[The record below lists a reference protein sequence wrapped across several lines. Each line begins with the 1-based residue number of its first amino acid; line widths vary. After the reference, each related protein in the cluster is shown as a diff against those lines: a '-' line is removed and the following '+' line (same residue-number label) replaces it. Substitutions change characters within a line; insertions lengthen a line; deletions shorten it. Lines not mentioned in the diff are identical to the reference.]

1 MYYES
6 EEFCSRLD
14 VYQKLN
20 ICHVDFPM
28 HGFLPEAM
36 ITMNGV
42 ASYKA
47 PTDKDD
53 SAILNATISF
63 VMIGLISM
71 FMFASDH
78 I

>member
-1 MYYES
+1 
-6 EEFCSRLD
+6 
-14 VYQKLN
+14 
-20 ICHVDFPM
+20 M